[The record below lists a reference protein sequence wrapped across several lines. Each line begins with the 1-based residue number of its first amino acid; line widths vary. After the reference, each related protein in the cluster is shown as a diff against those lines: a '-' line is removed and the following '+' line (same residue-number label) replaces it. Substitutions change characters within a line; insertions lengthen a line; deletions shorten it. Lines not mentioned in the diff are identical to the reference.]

1 MIEPLQPA
9 STTDLGSPLETYM
22 RNMVTQM
29 LVSMSRTL
37 RDDALTLPQ
46 LASLHLVDMQ
56 GELRIGEMASQ
67 LLLSMPAASRIVSDM
82 VARGLFERREDP
94 ADRRARSVSLSPAGR
109 ALIDAISHR
118 RIEEATHTMGEMEGE
133 ISRQFADFFGQL
145 METGMNRTPEGA
157 EPRLIDL
164 PRRRPPDPQVITLRT
179 YRKLAQNNRLANHR
193 LHEACL
199 RVGPGEFEAPRV
211 SYFPTIKMTLN
222 HILTVDW
229 FYVDALEGGQ
239 LGSKAW
245 ENEEP
250 FDDMAALAEAQRAV
264 DERLLA
270 FIAGL
275 DDARLAA
282 PTYMHRSTGIK
293 ADRTDDVLLHLFL
306 HQTHHRGQVHAMLS
320 GSSVA
325 PPQLD
330 EFVMTGD
337 SRFRGADLAALGW
350 TEEDLMR

>member
-1 MIEPLQPA
+1 MIDIPQLT
-9 STTDLGSPLETYM
+9 TTDLGSPLETYM

-37 RDDALTLPQ
+37 RDDDLTLPQ
-46 LASLHLVDMQ
+46 LAALHLVDIQ
-56 GELRIGEMASQ
+56 GQIRIGEIASQ
-67 LLLSMPAASRIVSDM
+67 LLVSMPAASRIVSDM
-82 VARGLFERREDP
+82 VARGIFERREDP
-94 ADRRARSVSLSPAGR
+94 TDRRARSVSLSPAGR
-109 ALIDAISHR
+109 ALIDTVSHR
-118 RIEEATHTMGEMEGE
+118 RIEEATHTMSEMEGE
-133 ISRQFADFFGQL
+133 VSRQFTTFFGQL
-145 METGMNRTPEGA
+145 METGMHLTPDGA

-164 PRRRPPDPQVITLRT
+164 PRRRPLDSHTITLRT

-193 LHEACL
+193 LHEACIRL
-199 RVGPGEFEAPRV
+199 GPGEFTAPRV
-211 SYFPTIKMTLN
+211 SFFPTIKMTLN

-239 LGSKAW
+239 LGEKAW

-250 FDDMAALAEAQRAV
+250 FDNIEALIEAQRLV

-282 PTYMHRSTGIK
+282 PTYMHRNSGIK
-293 ADRTDDVLLHLFL
+293 ADRTDDLLLHLFL

-320 GSSVA
+320 SSSVP

-337 SRFRGADLAALGW
+337 SRFRGRDLAALGW
-350 TEEDLMR
+350 TEADLMG